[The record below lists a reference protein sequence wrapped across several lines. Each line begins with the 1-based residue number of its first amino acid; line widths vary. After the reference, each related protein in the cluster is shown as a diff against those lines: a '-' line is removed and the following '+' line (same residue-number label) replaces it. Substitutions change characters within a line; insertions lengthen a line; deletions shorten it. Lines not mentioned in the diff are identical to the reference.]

1 MEESTRDRLIRGD
14 IWVRALYMLLFAIAF
29 GLTRVIIVFVV
40 IFQFATVLFTGR
52 ANEPLLQFGKN
63 LSVFIFEILEFQTFN
78 TELRPFPFSP
88 WPDEEPGG
96 EEWVDGAFFD
106 ADVEDEIPEAEDVA
120 AVAEVVV
127 EEKVEEEVEEE
138 AEEEA
143 DTEAATEDSTDTKES
158 DDKKD
163 SAAEKKSAANKSGAG
178 TKKK

>member
-1 MEESTRDRLIRGD
+1 MEESTRERLIRGD
-14 IWVRALYMLLFAIAF
+14 IWVRALYMVLFGIAF

-40 IFQFATVLFTGR
+40 LIQFVTVLFTGR

-63 LSVFIFEILEFQTFN
+63 LSVFILEILEFQTFN
-78 TELRPFPFSP
+78 SELRPFPFSP

-96 EEWVDGAFFD
+96 EEWVDGSFFD
-106 ADVEDEIPEAEDVA
+106 DTVEDEIPEVEEVP

-127 EEKVEEEVEEE
+127 EKKVEKKVEEK
-138 AEEEA
+138 AEEDA
-143 DTEAATEDSTDTKES
+143 DTKES

-163 SAAEKKSAANKSGAG
+163 GATAKKSAAKKNSAG

>member
-1 MEESTRDRLIRGD
+1 MEESTRERLIRGD
-14 IWVRALYMLLFAIAF
+14 IWVRALYMVLFAIAF

-40 IFQFATVLFTGR
+40 IFQFLAVLFTGR

-63 LSVFIFEILEFQTFN
+63 LSVFILEILEFQTFN

-106 ADVEDEIPEAEDVA
+106 DVVDDAVDDENVEEQEVP
-120 AVAEVVV
+120 AVAEVVAKK
-127 EEKVEEEVEEE
+127 KVEEV
-138 AEEEA
+138 AEEKS
-143 DTEAATEDSTDTKES
+143 DTEAATEDSAG
-158 DDKKD
+158 KD
-163 SAAEKKSAANKSGAG
+163 KSAAKKGSAG

>member
-1 MEESTRDRLIRGD
+1 MEESTRERLIRGD
-14 IWVRALYMLLFAIAF
+14 IWVRALYMVLFGIAF

-40 IFQFATVLFTGR
+40 IIQFVSVLFTGR

-63 LSVFIFEILEFQTFN
+63 LSVFILEILEFQTFN
-78 TELRPFPFSP
+78 SELRPFPFSP

-96 EEWVDGAFFD
+96 EEWVDGSFFD
-106 ADVEDEIPEAEDVA
+106 DTVEDEIPEVEEVP

-127 EEKVEEEVEEE
+127 EEKAAEKVEEK
-138 AEEEA
+138 A
-143 DTEAATEDSTDTKES
+143 DTDEATEDSADTKES

-163 SAAEKKSAANKSGAG
+163 SAARKKSAAKRNSAG

>member
-1 MEESTRDRLIRGD
+1 MEESTRERLIRGD
-14 IWVRALYMLLFAIAF
+14 IWVRALYMVLFGIAF

-40 IFQFATVLFTGR
+40 IFQFVTILFTGR
-52 ANEPLLQFGKN
+52 TNEPLLQFGKN

-78 TELRPFPFSP
+78 TEQRPFPFSP

-96 EEWVDGAFFD
+96 EVWIDGAFFD
-106 ADVEDEIPEAEDVA
+106 TDIEDEIAEEEVVA
-120 AVAEVVV
+120 KVVEVVV
-127 EEKVEEEVEEE
+127 EEK

-143 DTEAATEDSTDTKES
+143 DTDEATEDSADTKES

-163 SAAEKKSAANKSGAG
+163 SAARKNSAAKKDSAG

>member
-1 MEESTRDRLIRGD
+1 MEESTRERLIRGD
-14 IWVRALYMLLFAIAF
+14 IWVRALFMVLFAIAF

-40 IFQFATVLFTGR
+40 IFQFLAVLITGR

-63 LSVFIFEILEFQTFN
+63 LSVYILEILEFQTFN

-106 ADVEDEIPEAEDVA
+106 DVVEDAVDDENVEEQEVPP
-120 AVAEVVV
+120 VAEVVAKK
-127 EEKVEEEVEEE
+127 KVEKRADPE
-138 AEEEA
+138 AETEGSADAKEA
-143 DTEAATEDSTDTKES
+143 
-158 DDKKD
+158 DDKKGSPAKD
-163 SAAEKKSAANKSGAG
+163 KTAAKKGSAG

>member
-1 MEESTRDRLIRGD
+1 MEESTRERLIRGD
-14 IWVRALYMLLFAIAF
+14 IWVRALFMVLFAIAF

-40 IFQFATVLFTGR
+40 IFQFLAVLITGR

-63 LSVFIFEILEFQTFN
+63 LSVFILEILEFQTFN

-96 EEWVDGAFFD
+96 EEWVDGAYFD
-106 ADVEDEIPEAEDVA
+106 DAVDDAADD
-120 AVAEVVV
+120 
-127 EEKVEEEVEEE
+127 EKVEEQEVPAVAKVVARKKVV

-143 DTEAATEDSTDTKES
+143 DPEAATEDSADAKDA
-158 DDKKD
+158 DDKTDAAAKD
-163 SAAEKKSAANKSGAG
+163 KSAAKKGSAG

>member
-1 MEESTRDRLIRGD
+1 MEDSTRERLIRGD
-14 IWVRALYMLLFAIAF
+14 IWVRALFMVLFAIAF

-40 IFQFATVLFTGR
+40 IFQFLAVLITGR

-63 LSVFIFEILEFQTFN
+63 LSVFILEILEFQTFN

-106 ADVEDEIPEAEDVA
+106 DAVDAENAEEQEIP
-120 AVAEVVV
+120 AVAEVVA
-127 EEKVEEEVEEE
+127 EEK
-138 AEEEA
+138 AN
-143 DTEAATEDSTDTKES
+143 TEAATEDGSDTKEA
-158 DDKKD
+158 DDKKG
-163 SAAEKKSAANKSGAG
+163 SAAKEKSAAKKGSAG

>member
-1 MEESTRDRLIRGD
+1 MEESTRERLIRGD
-14 IWVRALYMLLFAIAF
+14 IWVRALYMVLFGIAF

-40 IFQFATVLFTGR
+40 IFQFVSVLFIGR

-78 TELRPFPFSP
+78 TEQRPFPFSP

-106 ADVEDEIPEAEDVA
+106 NDIEDEIAEEEAVA
-120 AVAEVVV
+120 KVAEVVV
-127 EEKVEEEVEEE
+127 EEKTD
-138 AEEEA
+138 A
-143 DTEAATEDSTDTKES
+143 DEATEGSADTKES

-163 SAAEKKSAANKSGAG
+163 SAARKNSAAKKDSAG